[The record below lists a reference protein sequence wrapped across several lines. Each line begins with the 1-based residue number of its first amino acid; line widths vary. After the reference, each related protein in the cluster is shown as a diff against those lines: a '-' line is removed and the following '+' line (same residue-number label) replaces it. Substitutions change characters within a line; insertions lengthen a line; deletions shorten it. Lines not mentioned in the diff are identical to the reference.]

1 MLPLWEVLGMKDMV
15 PKRADN
21 EAADLIG
28 AVSKNA
34 LQLRMRLAGPQAQH
48 RGSGS
53 QRASLSWASS
63 PSRKDLGLCFLHSGK
78 RLRD

>member
-34 LQLRMRLAGPQAQH
+34 LQLRMRLAGPEAQH